1 MGRTWRTSMRPGRT
15 WGGEVGEMNIL
26 DSLYSVLVAT
36 VTGALVE
43 GWTPCQHEVTMP
55 WTLASSEVE

>member
-1 MGRTWRTSMRPGRT
+1 MRPGRT